1 MTERDQIRHVCRW
14 NRTLARENIQLRE
27 ALRYRERECRRLRAS
42 NAGLGVQL
50 VACDRML
57 GGAMDR
63 ATLTEVV
70 VGLVALGAVG
80 PALARLAS
88 ALVPLVLL
96 VGVVVAV
103 LRAVWFYTR

>member
-1 MTERDQIRHVCRW
+1 MNKAIS
-14 NRTLARENIQLRE
+14 TLA
-27 ALRYRERECRRLRAS
+27 
-42 NAGLGVQL
+42 
-50 VACDRML
+50 M
-57 GGAMDR
+57 
-63 ATLTEVV
+63 VV

-88 ALVPLVLL
+88 ALVPLALV